1 VRVDSGLRATVI
13 GLGLPKPGGIV
24 KGLKSFGRKI
34 LGRRR
39 IRFTRP
45 GLFFTLGSFAVGF
58 AAFNTGNN
66 PLYLLFGAMLGL
78 IIVSGW
84 LSEQVIR
91 GLSVYRHI
99 PRGVTVGNPV
109 RIHYQLWKRRRR
121 MPSFALEVGERGLPG
136 RGFIPTIPPGGSAS
150 TLSRNRFVQRGV
162 FPLEA
167 VRISTSFPFGLF
179 EKSREIPLEGVLVVW
194 PRSDRPVRSP
204 ATLGSGNP
212 SAGILSAGSVG
223 VRGEYRGL
231 RTYRPGDDP
240 RDIHWRTT
248 ARLGYPVVREYEHS
262 GAEVMWICLD
272 IRGEPGPRA
281 EAAVEIAASL
291 AAQAFQKGQRFGLAL
306 PGQVVEAGMGPGQME
321 KILGALAR
329 VDFSLHAPRPAPPV
343 SPARCVLVSLSPNLT
358 HAFGDQYCPPREM
371 AP

>member
-1 VRVDSGLRATVI
+1 MREVSGRRAAVDGRGPSNLGGTVRELQT
-13 GLGLPKPGGIV
+13 L
-24 KGLKSFGRKI
+24 GRKI
-34 LGRRR
+34 LRWRR
-39 IRFTRP
+39 IRLTRP
-45 GLFFTLGSFAVGF
+45 GLFFTLGSFVVGF

-91 GLSVYRHI
+91 GLSVYRRI

-109 RIHYQLWKRRRR
+109 RIRYQLWNRRRR

-136 RGFIPTIPPGGSAS
+136 QGFIPTIPPGGSAS
-150 TLSRNRFVQRGV
+150 ALSQNRFVQRGV

-179 EKSREIPLEGVLVVW
+179 EKSRDIPLEGELVVW
-194 PRSDRPVRSP
+194 PRSDRPVRAP
-204 ATLGSGNP
+204 ASLGSGIR
-212 SAGILSAGSVG
+212 SAGIISMGSVG

-248 ARLGYPVVREYEHS
+248 ARLGYPVVREYEQS
-262 GAEVMWICLD
+262 GAEVLWICLD
-272 IRGEPGPRA
+272 TRGEPGPRA

-306 PGQVVEAGMGPGQME
+306 PGQVIEAGMGPGQME
-321 KILGALAR
+321 QILGALAR
-329 VDFSLHAPRPAPPV
+329 VDFSLHAAGPAPPV
-343 SPARCVLVSLSPNLT
+343 SPARCVLVSLSPKAP
-358 HAFGDQYCPPREM
+358 HVFGDHYCPPRES